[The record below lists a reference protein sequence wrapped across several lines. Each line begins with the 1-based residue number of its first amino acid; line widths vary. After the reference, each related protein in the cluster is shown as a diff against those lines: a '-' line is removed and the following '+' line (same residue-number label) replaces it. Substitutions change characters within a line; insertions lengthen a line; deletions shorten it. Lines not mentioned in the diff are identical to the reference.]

1 MTKPWSGI
9 KPKRQA
15 NAKANPTMAR
25 RIVIIG
31 ANASGVEAASAARKK
46 DRTAEITLVTQEK
59 NAGYSRCG
67 LPFVIGGQIAN
78 FKDLIVYPPAY
89 FQMLKLNLRTETKA
103 TAINTKDKT
112 VTIQI
117 KEGTTETLPYD
128 SLVIATG
135 ADSFMPPIKGKEKQ
149 GILSLR
155 GIEDGEK
162 IEAAVRAGAKSAVI
176 MGAGLI
182 GLEVGVGLIE
192 RGLKVAVVEMLPQI
206 LPQLLDADMAKLV
219 QQHLEEK
226 GMRILLG
233 KGVEEFLGEDKVTA
247 VKAGDDVIEADL
259 FISAFGVRANTKLA
273 VEAGIPLGESKAIKT
288 NGRMETDVKDVYAVG
303 DCAEAPNIVTH
314 RPMCAQ
320 LGTIAVRQ
328 GKVAGAN
335 AGGDYSLFSGVL
347 ASAVTRLFEIEAGNT
362 GLTETAAQRNR
373 IEVVTGAIS
382 SKTKADY
389 FPGAKP
395 IKVKLVVEKESQRII
410 GAQVIGGEEVTQRIN
425 CLSFAIQQGMTVRE
439 LAKADT
445 AYAPPLCETWEPMVL
460 AAEMVLMKLR

>member
-1 MTKPWSGI
+1 
-9 KPKRQA
+9 
-15 NAKANPTMAR
+15 
-25 RIVIIG
+25 
-31 ANASGVEAASAARKK
+31 
-46 DRTAEITLVTQEK
+46 
-59 NAGYSRCG
+59 
-67 LPFVIGGQIAN
+67 
-78 FKDLIVYPPAY
+78 
-89 FQMLKLNLRTETKA
+89 
-103 TAINTKDKT
+103 
-112 VTIQI
+112 
-117 KEGTTETLPYD
+117 
-128 SLVIATG
+128 
-135 ADSFMPPIKGKEKQ
+135 MPPIKGKEKQ

-162 IEAAVRAGAKSAVI
+162 IDAAVKAGAKSAVI

-182 GLEVGVGLIE
+182 GLEVGVGLME
-192 RGLKVAVVEMLPQI
+192 KGLKVTIVEMLPQI

-219 QQHLEEK
+219 QDHLEEK
-226 GMRILLG
+226 GMRILTS
-233 KGVEEFLGEDKVTA
+233 KGVEEFLGEDKVTS
-247 VKAGDDVIEADL
+247 VMAGGEKIEADL

-273 VEAGIPLGESKAIKT
+273 VDAGIPLGETRAIRT
-288 NGRMETDVKDVYAVG
+288 NSRMETDVRDVYAVG
-303 DCAEAPNIVTH
+303 DCAEAPNLITH

-335 AGGDYSLFSGVL
+335 AGGDYSQFTGIL

-362 GLTETAAQRNR
+362 GLTETAAARNR

-395 IKVKLVVEKESQRII
+395 IKVKLVVEKESQRIV
-410 GAQVIGGEEVTQRIN
+410 GGQVVGGEEVTQRIN
-425 CLSFAIQQGMTVRE
+425 CLSFAIQKGMTVRE

>member
-1 MTKPWSGI
+1 
-9 KPKRQA
+9 
-15 NAKANPTMAR
+15 
-25 RIVIIG
+25 
-31 ANASGVEAASAARKK
+31 
-46 DRTAEITLVTQEK
+46 
-59 NAGYSRCG
+59 
-67 LPFVIGGQIAN
+67 
-78 FKDLIVYPPAY
+78 
-89 FQMLKLNLRTETKA
+89 MLKLTLKNETKV
-103 TAINTKDKT
+103 TAINTKEKT
-112 VTIQI
+112 VTYTT
-117 KEGTTETLPYD
+117 KEGTNETMAYD
-128 SLVIATG
+128 SLVLATG
-135 ADSFMPPIKGKEKQ
+135 ADSFMPPIKGREKE

-155 GIEDGEK
+155 SIEDGEK
-162 IEAAVRAGAKSAVI
+162 IRAAVNAGAKSAVI

-192 RGLKVAVVEMLPQI
+192 QGLKVTIVEMLPQI

-219 QQHLEEK
+219 QEHLEAK
-226 GMRILLG
+226 GMRILTN
-233 KGVEEFLGEDKVTA
+233 KGVEEFLGDTKVSA
-247 VKAGDDVIEADL
+247 ILAGGEKIEADL

-273 VEAGIPLGESKAIKT
+273 VDAGIPLGETRAIKT
-288 NGRMETDVKDVYAVG
+288 NLRMETEVRDVYAVG
-303 DCAEAPNIVTH
+303 DCAESPNIITH
-314 RPMCAQ
+314 RPACAQ

-335 AGGDYSLFSGVL
+335 AGGDYSQFTGVL

-362 GLTETAAQRNR
+362 GLTETAAARNR
-373 IEVVTGAIS
+373 IDVVAGSIS

-410 GAQVIGGEEVTQRIN
+410 GGQVIGGEEVTQRIN
-425 CLSFAIQQGMTVRE
+425 CLSFAIQKGMTIRE

>member
-1 MTKPWSGI
+1 MMV
-9 KPKRQA
+9 RHV
-15 NAKANPTMAR
+15 
-25 RIVIIG
+25 IVIG
-31 ANASGVEAASAARKK
+31 ANAAGVEAASAARKK
-46 DRTAEITLVTQEK
+46 DRTAEITLITQEK
-59 NAGYSRCG
+59 TAGYSRCG
-67 LPFVIGGQIAN
+67 LPFVIGGHIPN
-78 FKDLIVYPPAY
+78 FMDLVVYPPAY
-89 FQMLKLNLRTETKA
+89 FQMLKLTLKNETKV

-112 VTIQI
+112 VTFAT
-117 KEGTTETLPYD
+117 KEGTTETAQYD
-128 SLVIATG
+128 SLVLATG
-135 ADSFMPPIKGKEKQ
+135 ADAFMPPIKGREKK

-155 GIEDGEK
+155 GLEDGEK
-162 IEAAVRAGAKSAVI
+162 IHAAVKAGAKSAVI

-192 RGLKVAVVEMLPQI
+192 QGLKVTIVEMLPQI

-219 QQHLEEK
+219 QEHLEEH
-226 GMRILLG
+226 GMRILTS
-233 KGVEEFLGEDKVTA
+233 KGVEEFLGEDTVTA
-247 VKAGDDVIEADL
+247 VMAGGEKIEADL

-273 VEAGIPLGESKAIKT
+273 VDAGIPLGETRAIKT
-288 NGRMETDVKDVYAVG
+288 NMRMEADVKDVYAVG
-303 DCAEAPNIVTH
+303 DCAESANIITH

-335 AGGDYSLFSGVL
+335 AGGDYSQFTGIL

-362 GLTETAAQRNR
+362 GLTENAAARNR
-373 IEVVTGAIS
+373 IEVVVGAIT

-395 IKVKLVVEKESQRII
+395 IKIKLVVEKESQRIV
-410 GAQVIGGEEVTQRIN
+410 GGQVIGGEEVTQRIN
-425 CLSFAIQQGMTVRE
+425 CLSFAIQKGMTVRE
-439 LAKADT
+439 LSKADT

>member
-1 MTKPWSGI
+1 
-9 KPKRQA
+9 
-15 NAKANPTMAR
+15 MAR
-25 RIVIIG
+25 RIIIIG
-31 ANASGVEAASAARKK
+31 ANAAGVEAASAARKK
-46 DRTAEITLVTQEK
+46 DRTAEITLITQEK
-59 NAGYSRCG
+59 TAGYSRCG
-67 LPFVIGGQIAN
+67 LPFVIGGQIPS
-78 FKDLIVYPPAY
+78 FHDLIVYSPGY
-89 FQMLKLNLRTETKA
+89 FQMLKLNLRNETKA
-103 TAINTKDKT
+103 TAINTKEKAVT
-112 VTIQI
+112 VVDRA
-117 KEGTTETLPYD
+117 GATEVLQYD

-162 IEAAVRAGAKSAVI
+162 IDDAVKAGAKSAVI

-182 GLEVGVGLIE
+182 GLEAGVALIE
-192 RGLKVAVVEMLPQI
+192 RGLTVTVVEMLPQI

-219 QQHLEEK
+219 QEHLEEK
-226 GMRILLG
+226 GMRILIS

-247 VKAGDDVIEADL
+247 IMAGGEKIEADL

-273 VEAGIPLGESKAIKT
+273 VDAGIPLGETRAIKT
-288 NGRMETDVKDVYAVG
+288 NARMETDVKDVYAIG
-303 DCAEAPNIVTH
+303 DCAEAPNIITH
-314 RPMCAQ
+314 RPVCAQ

-335 AGGDYSLFSGVL
+335 AAGDYAQFTGIL
-347 ASAVTRLFEIEAGNT
+347 ASAVTRLFEIEAGAT
-362 GLTETAAQRNR
+362 GISETSAARNR

-389 FPGAKP
+389 YPTAKP
-395 IKVKLVVEKESQRII
+395 IKVKLIVEKESQRII
-410 GAQVIGGEEVTQRIN
+410 GVQIVGGEEVTQRIN
-425 CLSFAIQQGMTVRE
+425 ALSFAIQKQMTVRE